1 MDHEVR
7 DSFFKTLA
15 LLEEEGAELHPRK
28 FPSWEYALACY
39 YIIAPSE
46 ASSNLARYDG
56 VRYGFRHPHY
66 HDLKEMYAQ
75 TRTSGFGAEVKRRI
89 LLGTF
94 ALSAGYYDAYYL
106 RAART
111 RLQIRREFDEAFAQ
125 CDFILTPTTPEPAFL
140 IGAKQDPIAMYM
152 SDIFTVSANL
162 AGVPAIS
169 LPAGLSRQGLPIGVQ
184 AIGQHFRES
193 QLFQLAFLLEKKLQF
208 KNNILSLNWKEE
220 R

>member
-1 MDHEVR
+1 
-7 DSFFKTLA
+7 
-15 LLEEEGAELHPRK
+15 
-28 FPSWEYALACY
+28 
-39 YIIAPSE
+39 
-46 ASSNLARYDG
+46 
-56 VRYGFRHPHY
+56 
-66 HDLKEMYAQ
+66 
-75 TRTSGFGAEVKRRI
+75 
-89 LLGTF
+89 
-94 ALSAGYYDAYYL
+94 
-106 RAART
+106 
-111 RLQIRREFDEAFAQ
+111 
-125 CDFILTPTTPEPAFL
+125 
-140 IGAKQDPIAMYM
+140 MYM